1 MSDGV
6 VGPVVE
12 RARTALAAF
21 AGADQATVDEAVVA
35 IGWSL
40 YRPDHAEALARM
52 AVAETGLGNLA
63 DKTDKNR
70 RKTLGTLRD
79 LLRATTVGLLDV
91 DEMRGIARYAK
102 PVGVVAALTPST
114 NPAATAFNKIMMA
127 VKAANAVVVAPSP
140 SAWNTTANAVELAR
154 GALTQVGAP
163 ADLVQVLP
171 RPVTREATDELMA
184 AADLVVATGSE
195 HTVSRAYRSGTPT
208 IGVGVGNAPVI
219 VDATADVDDAAV
231 KIAWSK
237 SFDNATSCS
246 SENALVI
253 VDEIYDDAVAALERA
268 GAHLA
273 SAEEAARIEQRLFP
287 GGQLNRELVARD
299 LDVLAEA
306 FEIATAPM
314 ARFVMVE
321 QTTPGPDQPL
331 SGEKLS
337 LVLALYRAQNFDHAV
352 EIARAILA
360 HQGRG
365 HSAGI
370 HSQDRAHAE
379 RLARELDVVR
389 VLVNQAHAIGNGGA
403 FDNGLPF
410 TLSMGCGTWGGN
422 SISENLHVGHF
433 LNVTHLVTTI
443 AEDRP
448 SEEEIFGAHW
458 ARHGR

>member
-52 AVAETGLGNLA
+52 AVAETGLGNLV

-379 RLARELDVVR
+379 RLACELDVVR